1 METWLKNLKK
11 AVHALLDSV
20 QNDMVVN
27 GDILSRDTIR
37 CADEVRLIQSRKPKE
52 A

>member
-1 METWLKNLKK
+1 MEEWLRNYEK
-11 AVHALLDSV
+11 AVQALLDSV

-27 GDILSRDTIR
+27 GDILSRETIR
-37 CADEVRLIQSRKPKE
+37 CADEVRLIRSRKPKE

>member
-1 METWLKNLKK
+1 MDEWLKTYEK
-11 AVHALLDSV
+11 AVQDLLDSV
-20 QNDMVVN
+20 TNDMVAN
-27 GDILSRDTIR
+27 GDILSRETIR

>member
-1 METWLKNLKK
+1 MQEWLKNLEK
-11 AVHALLDSV
+11 AVQALLDSV
-20 QNDMVVN
+20 TNDMVAN

-37 CADEVRLIQSRKPKE
+37 CADEVRLIQSRKQKE